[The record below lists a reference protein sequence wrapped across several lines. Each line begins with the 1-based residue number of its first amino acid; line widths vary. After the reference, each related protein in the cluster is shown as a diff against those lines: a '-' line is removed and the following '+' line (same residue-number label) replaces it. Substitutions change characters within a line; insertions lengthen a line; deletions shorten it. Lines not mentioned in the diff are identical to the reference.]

1 MNYITERGIHMSE
14 TRWLSVDEIA
24 EHLGVGRETI
34 YTWIEKRELPAHK
47 VGRFWKF
54 QKKDVDNWVKSGKA
68 ADKNN

>member
-1 MNYITERGIHMSE
+1 MNYITERGILMSE

-54 QKKDVDNWVKSGKA
+54 QKNDVDNWVKSGKA

>member
-14 TRWLSVDEIA
+14 TRWLSVDEIT
-24 EHLGVGRETI
+24 EHLGVGRENI

-54 QKKDVDNWVKSGKA
+54 QKNDVDNWVKSGKA